1 LPETQTPPSIAGR
14 ELEKE
19 KSMLVDIYT
28 HVLPA
33 RFGESLVAS
42 GTNVGMVKRMMSVT
56 DLHDFDA
63 RFRTMDK
70 IGDYRQIIS
79 LPNPP
84 IEDFA
89 APERGNEF
97 ARVGNDLMAELVDKH
112 RDRFPAFVA
121 AVSLTDMEG
130 ALAELERAITKL
142 GARGVQLFTNIK
154 GRPLD
159 DPDFLPIFEAMAR
172 HDLPIFLHPARTPM
186 MTDYPTEKVSRLEM
200 WWCFGWPYET
210 SVAMTRLALS
220 GLFDRLPKIK
230 IITHHFGGMIPF
242 FDKRIE
248 GGLATLGSRTQGED
262 YSGVMTALEKPLLDY
277 LHMFYADTALFGAG
291 VGLQC
296 GLDFFG
302 TERTL
307 FASDAPFGPIAE
319 TRDGVVALDFGDKD
333 KSVVMT
339 RNAEAVLGMRLA

>member
-1 LPETQTPPSIAGR
+1 
-14 ELEKE
+14 
-19 KSMLVDIYT
+19 MLVDIYT
-28 HVLPA
+28 HVLPS
-33 RFGESLVAS
+33 RFGDALVKS
-42 GTNVGMVKRMMSVT
+42 GSNPGMVKRMMSVT

-63 RFRTMDK
+63 RFRTMDRM
-70 IGDYRQIIS
+70 GDYRQIIS

-97 ARVGNDLMAELVDKH
+97 ARIGNDLMAELVQRH
-112 RDRFPAFVA
+112 PDRFPAFVA

-130 ALAELERAITKL
+130 ALAELRRAITQL
-142 GARGVQLFTNIK
+142 GARGVQVFTNIK
-154 GRPLD
+154 GRPID
-159 DPDFLPIFEAMAR
+159 DPEFRPIFEAMAGY
-172 HDLPIFLHPARTPM
+172 DLPIFLHPARTPA
-186 MTDYPTEKVSRLEM
+186 MTDYPAEHVSRLEM

-220 GLFDRLPKIK
+220 GLFDKFPGIK
-230 IITHHFGGMIPF
+230 IVTHHFGGMIPF

-262 YSGVMTALEKPLLDY
+262 YSGVLPALDKPLLDY

-291 VGLQC
+291 NGLQC

-302 TERTL
+302 TDRTV

-319 TRDGVVALDFGDKD
+319 TRDGVAALDFGGKGKD
-333 KSVVMT
+333 IVMT
-339 RNAEAVLGMRLA
+339 RNAESLLGMQFA